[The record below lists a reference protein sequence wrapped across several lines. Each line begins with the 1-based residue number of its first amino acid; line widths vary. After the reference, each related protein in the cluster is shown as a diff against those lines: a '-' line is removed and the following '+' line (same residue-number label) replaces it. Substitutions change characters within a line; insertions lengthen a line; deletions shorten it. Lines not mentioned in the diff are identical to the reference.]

1 MRPSIPFVSY
11 LATLASA
18 HDAPTSKLP
27 TFREAL
33 YKATHDKS
41 HVAPSIAASTHEG
54 SPEKPANKIFFEIVR
69 INERLMVD
77 QDNHAKGYN
86 ANLHSALY
94 TVKNGRLRRLFGQDI
109 KIIPKP
115 GSPMMKAID
124 ARNFLQHPTG
134 VQLGGA
140 SPTNEIKQGFPGL
153 LENLYKSLNL
163 DRPIPAFLAAI
174 ALGFLSTALLY
185 GIAYVIL
192 LVIYKAT
199 GYSPVSASCNEAT
212 SDDSEEQLLNQEQK
226 RMEEAKPLIA
236 K

>member
-1 MRPSIPFVSY
+1 MRLSIPFVSY

-33 YKATHDKS
+33 YEATHEKS
-41 HVAPSIAASTHEG
+41 HAIPATTASAQGG
-54 SPEKPANKIFFEIVR
+54 SPGKPVNKIFFEIVR

-94 TVKNGRLRRLFGQDI
+94 TVSNGRLRRLFGQDI

-124 ARNFLQHPTG
+124 ARNFIQNPAG
-134 VQLGGA
+134 VQLNGA
-140 SPTNEIKQGFPGL
+140 SHTTKIGQGFPGI
-153 LENLYKSLNL
+153 LERLYQSLHL
-163 DRPIPAFLAAI
+163 DRPLPAFMAAI
-174 ALGFLSTALLY
+174 ALGFLSTVLLY
-185 GIAYVIL
+185 GIAYIIL

-199 GYSPVSASCNEAT
+199 GYRPISANCNEST
-212 SDDSEEQLLNQEQK
+212 SDDPEEQMLKQEQK